1 MIDIILVCLTIRC
14 SDIELETDS
23 SEASSV
29 TQDCCW
35 FVFLWFV
42 EKRNDDTSAMSILV
56 TLQVWITSHFILQD

>member
-23 SEASSV
+23 SEASAV

-42 EKRNDDTSAMSILV
+42 EKRIRE
-56 TLQVWITSHFILQD
+56 W